1 LLIFNALQNYIHM
14 KKLIL
19 NLTIAAFLMI
29 SLSTNAQSP
38 IDKVFEKYAGQ
49 EGFTTVNISKEM
61 FDMLQQVAVSSDKDT
76 TMNDIKTIMRQLTGL
91 KVLNFDFDSTNIVKA
106 VGVYNEFSGVFP
118 AGTYK
123 ELMTINEGRQFVKF
137 LTKQDAN
144 GKIAEMVMLAKDKH
158 EVTVLSLTGNIDL
171 AYLSK
176 LSKGMNIHGME
187 KLQKIKQSHN
197 K

>member
-1 LLIFNALQNYIHM
+1 M

-19 NLTIAAFLMI
+19 NLAIVAFLMI
-29 SLSTNAQSP
+29 SLSSNAQSP

-61 FDMLQQVAVSSDKDT
+61 FDMLQQVAVTSDKDT

-106 VGVYNEFSGVFP
+106 VAVYNEFSGVFP

-144 GKIAEMVMLAKDKH
+144 GKIGEMVMLAKDKH